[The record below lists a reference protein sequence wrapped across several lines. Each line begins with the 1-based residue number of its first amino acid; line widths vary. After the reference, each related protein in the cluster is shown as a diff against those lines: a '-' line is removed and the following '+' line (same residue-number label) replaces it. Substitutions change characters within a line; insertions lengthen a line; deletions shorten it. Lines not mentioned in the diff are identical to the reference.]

1 MITEEP
7 AVRRLRV
14 FALDPGMTAKMETT
28 VINETVLPIRWEKLE
43 RGPIGEYV
51 AIVDQDESGRQL
63 FDPVDLDDPLVLAG
77 DGLPP
82 SDGNPQFRQQMVYAV
97 AMRTIGTFEKAL
109 GRQAHWPQSGEQ
121 YQRRI
126 ALYPHY
132 SNMANA
138 WYDPQQH
145 ALFFGYTEAR
155 DDSPFP
161 GMIVFTCLSQ
171 DVIAHELSHALLDG
185 MHLQFLID
193 TNPDVLAFHEAFCDL
208 VALLQRFSLPEV
220 LRHQLALARGD
231 LTARSQLGILAQ
243 QFGEAVGMKAGLR
256 SALGDYGEDGVWRP
270 RVPNPQDYRTLKEP
284 HQRGDLL
291 LAAVF
296 DAFNKI
302 YHSRVADLI
311 RISTEG
317 TGVLPEGEL
326 HPDLVNRL
334 AQEAAKSAGHVLG
347 MCVRALDYCPSVDID
362 FGDYLRAIVTA
373 DFDLVPN
380 DDHNYRVA
388 FVDAFRRYGVFP
400 ASVGTLSIETLL
412 WPKPAPGPETEVVKD
427 FVQSALAKDY
437 TVWDFP
443 HDREEL
449 YRLMKEKAR
458 LLEKD
463 LNKRGKALQG
473 HLGEI
478 NTARPFRVQSIWP
491 RQHAGP
497 DGQPL
502 SRWVIEIVQKEGS
515 SGGRSF
521 WLAGCTLLVDADTG
535 CVLHAIHKAA
545 GGPKRKPQ
553 DLLARS
559 SAVPFLPSARR
570 SLRVFAFDPSM
581 ATQMETARINQTTLS
596 IPWEELTSGPVG
608 EYVEVVDYDP
618 ASGCFYDPVDLNDKY
633 LIAEDGHAPSQNN
646 PQFHQQM
653 VYAVAMRTIRNFER
667 VLGRLALWDGYG
679 HGAQGANHKPD
690 YKVDYVPRLRL
701 YPHGLREANAFYSPD
716 KKAVLFGYFQR
727 PVGRDASPLT
737 VFTCLS
743 HDIIAHEVTHALL
756 DGMHRRFREPSNPDV
771 LAFHEAFADLVALFQ
786 HFSLPEVLE
795 HQIAATR
802 GDLASQNRLGEL
814 AQEFGSAIGNRGAL
828 RSAIG
833 ETDKD
838 TGQWRPLRPDPEAY
852 VREMEPHTRG
862 ALLVA
867 TVFDAF
873 LTIYRSRVADLFR
886 IATKGSGVLPAGQL
900 HPDLVR
906 RLAAEAAKSAQTVLD
921 MCVRALDYCPPVDL
935 TFGDYLR
942 SIITADWEYDPVD
955 EDNRRVA
962 FIEAFQRH
970 GILPDDVRALS
981 LEGLLW
987 KQAKAVPDEDE
998 KVVIDFVRNWT
1009 KSIKSWSLSSDRREL
1024 FKMMNS
1030 RRAALHAF
1038 LKKPAA
1044 AGELSFVDSRY
1055 PFEIHSL
1062 RPSSRVDSKGK
1073 SHFQWIIEV
1082 TQRIPE
1088 YLSPDDATARNVGPA
1103 YYFRGGATLLVDAES
1118 GRLRYSIRKSLDGED
1133 GKRRRE
1139 RQRQYM
1145 TDVANR
1151 SLYATYFRGLS
1162 DEEPF
1167 AALHRF

>member
-1 MITEEP
+1 MSPERP

-14 FALDPGMTAKMETT
+14 FALDPGMTAQMETT
-28 VINETVLPIRWEKLE
+28 VINEVVLPIPWEELE
-43 RGPIGEYV
+43 PGPVGEYV
-51 AIVDQDESGRQL
+51 AVVDQDEAGRQV
-63 FDPVDLDDPLVLAG
+63 FAPVDLDDPLVLAG

-109 GRQAHWPQSGEQ
+109 GRQAHWPQVGKG
-121 YQRRI
+121 YKGRI
-126 ALYPHY
+126 ELYPHFL
-132 SNMANA
+132 NVANS
-138 WYDPQQH
+138 WYQPDKG
-145 ALFFGYTEAR
+145 ALYFGYTEALAG
-155 DDSPFP
+155 SQFP

-171 DVIAHELSHALLDG
+171 DVIAHELAHALLNG
-185 MHLQFLID
+185 MHLQFIED

-208 VALLQRFSLPEV
+208 VALLQRFSLPDV

-243 QFGEAVGMKAGLR
+243 QFGEAVGMKGGLR
-256 SALGDYGEDGVWRP
+256 SALGKYGEDGVWRP
-270 RVPNPQDYRTLKEP
+270 RTPNPKDYRTLKMP
-284 HQRGDLL
+284 HERGDLL
-291 LAAVF
+291 VAAVF

-302 YHSRVADLI
+302 YQSRVADLI

-326 HPDLVNRL
+326 HPDLVNRMAL
-334 AQEAAKSAGHVLG
+334 EAAKSASHVLG

-362 FGDYLRAIVTA
+362 FGDYLRAIITA
-373 DFDLVPN
+373 DFDLVPK
-380 DDHNYRVA
+380 DDRNYRVA
-388 FVDAFRRYGVFP
+388 FVEAFRRYGIFP
-400 ASVGTLSIETLL
+400 ASIGTLSIETLL
-412 WPKPAPGPETEVVKD
+412 WPKPASAPAAEVVKE
-427 FVQSALAKDY
+427 FALSALAKDY
-437 TVWDFP
+437 TVWAFP

-449 YRLMKEKAR
+449 YKLMKKKAKQ
-458 LLEKD
+458 LEED
-463 LNKRGKALQG
+463 LNARGKALQG
-473 HLGEI
+473 LLGEI
-478 NTARPFRVQSIWP
+478 DTGKPFEVQSIWP
-491 RQHAGP
+491 RQHTGP
-497 DGQPL
+497 SGQPL
-502 SRWVIEIVQKEGS
+502 SRWVIEIVQREGS
-515 SGGRSF
+515 SDQPDFR
-521 WLAGCTLLVDADTG
+521 LAGCTLLVDADTG
-535 CVLHAIHKAA
+535 GVLHAIHKAA
-545 GGPKRKPQ
+545 GGPERRRQPQ

-559 SAVPFLPSARR
+559 SAVPFLPPAERM
-570 SLRVFAFDPSM
+570 LRVFAFDPSM
-581 ATQMETARINQTTLS
+581 ATQMETARINEATLS
-596 IPWEELTSGPVG
+596 IPWERLDPGPVG
-608 EYVEVVDYDP
+608 EYLEVVDYDP
-618 ASGCFYDPVDLNDKY
+618 ASTCFYDPVDLNNKY
-633 LIAEDGHAPSQNN
+633 LIAEDGHAPSQGN

-667 VLGRLALWDGYG
+667 VLGRLALWDGHG
-679 HGAQGANHKPD
+679 HSVQGADGQPGYD
-690 YKVDYVPRLRL
+690 VDYVPRLRL

-716 KKAVLFGYFQR
+716 KQAVLFGYFQR
-727 PVGRDASPLT
+727 PVSRDASPLT
-737 VFTCLS
+737 VFSCLS

-833 ETDKD
+833 EYDKD
-838 TGQWRPLRPDPEAY
+838 TGQWRPLTPDPEAY

-906 RLAAEAAKSAQTVLD
+906 RLATEAAKSAQTVLEI
-921 MCVRALDYCPPVDL
+921 CIRALDYCPPVDL

-942 SIITADWEYDPVD
+942 AIITADWEYDPVD

-962 FIEAFQRH
+962 FIEAFRRH
-970 GILPDDVRALS
+970 GILPGDVRALS

-987 KQAKAVPDEDE
+987 KQVKAAPDEDE
-998 KVVIDFVRNWT
+998 KVVIDFVRDWT
-1009 KSIKSWSLSSDRREL
+1009 KSIKSWSLSSDRKEL
-1024 FKMMNS
+1024 FEMMKS
-1030 RRAALHAF
+1030 RRAALHKF
-1038 LKKPAA
+1038 LAKRAA
-1044 AGELSFVDSRY
+1044 AGELSFIDRRY

-1082 TQRIPE
+1082 TQRTPE
-1088 YLSPDDATARNVGPA
+1088 FLDPDDSSVQNAVPD

-1118 GRLRYSIRKSLDGED
+1118 GRLRYSIPKSLNDQG
-1133 GKRRRE
+1133 RRD

-1151 SLYATYFRGLS
+1151 SLYATYFRDLS
-1162 DEEPF
+1162 DQEPF

>member
-1 MITEEP
+1 MSPERP

-14 FALDPGMTAKMETT
+14 FALDPGTTAKMETT
-28 VINETVLPIRWEKLE
+28 VINEVVLPIPWEELE
-43 RGPIGEYV
+43 PGPVGEYV
-51 AIVDQDESGRQL
+51 AVIDQDESGHQV
-63 FDPVDLDDPLVLAG
+63 FAPVDLDDPLVLAG

-82 SDGNPQFRQQMVYAV
+82 SDGNPQFRQQMVYAI

-109 GRQAHWPQSGEQ
+109 GRQAHWPQISPH
-121 YQRRI
+121 YNRRME
-126 ALYPHY
+126 LYPHY
-132 SNMANA
+132 ANMANA
-138 WYDPQQH
+138 WYQPDKGT
-145 ALFFGYTEAR
+145 FYFGYFEAYG
-155 DDSPFP
+155 DSPFP

-171 DVIAHELSHALLDG
+171 DVIAHELAHALLSG
-185 MHLQFLID
+185 MHLQFMED
-193 TNPDVLAFHEAFCDL
+193 TNPDVYAFHEGFCDL

-243 QFGEAVGMKAGLR
+243 QFGEALGLKAGLR
-256 SALGDYGEDGVWRP
+256 SALGDYDEKGVWRA
-270 RVPNPQDYRTLKEP
+270 RVPNPHDYRTLKEP
-284 HQRGDLL
+284 HERGNLL
-291 LAAVF
+291 VAAVF
-296 DAFNKI
+296 DAFNRI
-302 YHSRVADLI
+302 YNSRVADLI

-317 TGVLPEGEL
+317 SGVLPEGEL

-334 AQEAAKSAGHVLG
+334 AQEAAKSASHVLG

-362 FGDYLRAIVTA
+362 FGDYLRAIITA
-373 DFDLVPN
+373 DFDLIPN
-380 DDHNYRVA
+380 DDRNYRVA
-388 FVDAFRRYGVFP
+388 FVEAFRRYGIFP
-400 ASVGTLSIETLL
+400 ASIGTLSIETLL
-412 WPKPAPGPETEVVKD
+412 WPKPALGPEAEVVKD
-427 FVQSALAKDY
+427 FVLSALAKDY

-443 HDREEL
+443 HDREAL
-449 YRLMKEKAR
+449 YKLMKKKAKQ
-458 LLEKD
+458 LEKN
-463 LNKRGKALQG
+463 LNARGQKLQG
-473 HLGEI
+473 LLGEI
-478 NTARPFRVQSIWP
+478 DTGKPFRVQAIWP

-497 DGQPL
+497 SGQPL
-502 SRWVIEIVQKEGS
+502 SRWVIEIVQREGS
-515 SGGRSF
+515 FGEPGFR
-521 WLAGCTLLVDADTG
+521 LAGCTLLVDANTG

-545 GGPKRKPQ
+545 GGSNRKPQ
-553 DLLARS
+553 DLLTRS
-559 SAVPFLPSARR
+559 SAVPFLPPTERL
-570 SLRVFAFDPSM
+570 LRVFAFDPSM
-581 ATQMETARINQTTLS
+581 ATQMETARINQATLS
-596 IPWEELTSGPVG
+596 IPWEELTPGPVG
-608 EYVEVVDYDP
+608 EYLEVVDYDP
-618 ASGCFYDPVDLNDKY
+618 ASECFYDPVDLNDKY
-633 LIAEDGHAPSQNN
+633 LIAEDGHAPSQGN

-667 VLGRLALWDGYG
+667 VLGRLALWDGHG
-679 HGAQGANHKPD
+679 HGIQGADGKPD
-690 YKVDYVPRLRL
+690 YDVDYVPRLRL

-716 KKAVLFGYFQR
+716 KQAVLFGYFQR
-727 PVGRDASPLT
+727 PVSRDASPLT
-737 VFTCLS
+737 VFSCLS
-743 HDIIAHEVTHALL
+743 HDIVAHEVTHALL

-833 ETDKD
+833 EYDKS
-838 TGQWRPLRPDPEAY
+838 TGQWRPLQPDPEAY
-852 VREMEPHTRG
+852 VRETEPHARG

-873 LTIYRSRVADLFR
+873 LTVYRSRVADLFR
-886 IATKGSGVLPAGQL
+886 IATKGSGMLPAGQL

-906 RLAAEAAKSAQTVLD
+906 RLATEAAKSAQAVLEI
-921 MCVRALDYCPPVDL
+921 CIRALDYCPPVDL
-935 TFGDYLR
+935 NFGDYLR

-962 FIEAFQRH
+962 FIEAFHRH

-987 KQAKAVPDEDE
+987 KQLKATPDED
-998 KVVIDFVRNWT
+998 KDVVLDFVRDWT
-1009 KSIKSWSLSSDRREL
+1009 KSISSWSLSSDREEL
-1024 FKMMNS
+1024 FKMMKS
-1030 RRAALHAF
+1030 KRAALHNF
-1038 LKKPAA
+1038 LAKRAA
-1044 AGELSFVDSRY
+1044 AGELSFIDPAY

-1062 RPSSRVDSKGK
+1062 RPSSRVDARGK

-1088 YLSPDDATARNVGPA
+1088 FLDPGDAAAQNAVPD

-1118 GRLRYSIRKSLDGED
+1118 GRLRYSIRKRLDD
-1133 GKRRRE
+1133 QRRRE

-1151 SLYATYFRGLS
+1151 SLYATYLRGLG
-1162 DEEPF
+1162 DQEPF